1 MNNRT
6 TRVFGD
12 QGLSQP
18 EYSYIVSTSH
28 MALTEELKQQ
38 PVLADAKAGWTYL
51 TQYDCVSKKQIGPV
65 KTIHVFV
72 EGSKFSNIFPEF
84 YESTPERSGV
94 YWYPKHL
101 GPLLK
106 ESYPTYIFLEGSSTK
121 NVLKSDDKIAEVA
134 RKILKRLALKARV
147 KRYLVLALKKAIPI
161 AVSVGA
167 LVA

>member
-1 MNNRT
+1 MNNRQ
-6 TRVFGD
+6 TRVFGL

-51 TQYDCVSKKQIGPV
+51 TQYDCVSKKQIGSV
-65 KTIHVFV
+65 KTIHVFI
-72 EGSKFSNIFPEF
+72 EGSKFSNVFPEF

-134 RKILKRLALKARV
+134 RKILKRLALKTRI
-147 KRYLVLALKKAIPI
+147 KRYLVLALKKTIPI